1 MDQNKRFVLVVD
13 DDPDMR
19 DVLDTALTSFGYQTI
34 VADDG
39 DVALELFKKHK
50 PTLVISD
57 IYMPRFDG
65 IRLLR
70 EIKHISPEVSVVLIT
85 GYSYMDAED
94 SDLDVAP
101 DALLRKPFALAEL
114 MKVIDSVPH

>member
-1 MDQNKRFVLVVD
+1 MNQNPRYVLVVD

-19 DVLDTALTSFGYQTI
+19 DVLETALTSFGYTAI

-39 DVALELFKKHK
+39 DVALELFRKHH

-65 IRLLR
+65 IQLLR
-70 EIKHISPEVSVVLIT
+70 EIKKLDEKVAVVLIT

-94 SDLDVAP
+94 TELDVTP
-101 DALLRKPFALAEL
+101 DAILRKPFALAQLIE
-114 MKVIDSVPH
+114 VIETVPH